1 MIVAIALQAAAIF
14 PLLAQLRRRPR
25 ADGREQR
32 VAVDALPENLAVWR
46 WSAVSNEIRA
56 TEQFRQIVGLA
67 SGVTLTAD
75 AVLARIH
82 PDDRASF
89 EALFADRNGG
99 ELPEFS
105 FRVLMADDE
114 PRWIVGRVRV
124 WRDANGR
131 PVRANGVIVDATE
144 RKRSEREIE
153 HHRQQLAH
161 LERVAILGELSNALA
176 HELNQPLSSILS
188 NAQAAQN
195 FLAQDP
201 VDLDEVRAIVADIAN
216 VDRRAAEV
224 IRRLRDMLRRG
235 NAQMQELDL
244 AQVTHDVVA
253 LAHSDLVGKHVKVN
267 LHFERALPLVYG
279 DRVQI
284 QQVLLNLLLNAAD
297 AMSETPEI
305 VRMIDLEAANE
316 ADLVH
321 LKVIDRGRGIPV
333 EQLDDVFEPFYTT
346 KSHGL
351 GLGLAISRSIIT
363 AHGGRLWATNNDGV
377 GACFHL
383 ALHTSRPDRYRVR
396 L

>member
-1 MIVAIALQAAAIF
+1 MRHEDAGD
-14 PLLAQLRRRPR
+14 
-25 ADGREQR
+25 DGEQR

-46 WSAVSNEIRA
+46 WDAASKEISA
-56 TEQFRQIVGLA
+56 TEQFRQILGL
-67 SGVTLTAD
+67 SPNIPLTAG
-75 AVLARIH
+75 AILQRIH
-82 PDDRASF
+82 PDDRAGF
-89 EALFADRNGG
+89 ETLFADRTGG
-99 ELPEFS
+99 DVPQFS
-105 FRVLMADDE
+105 FRVSMSGDDL
-114 PRWIVGRVRV
+114 RWIVGRAHV
-124 WRDANGR
+124 WREADGT
-131 PVRANGVIVDATE
+131 PMRASGVIVDATE
-144 RKRSEREIE
+144 RKRSELEIE
-153 HHRQQLAH
+153 RHRQQLVH

-244 AQVTHDVVA
+244 AQITRDVVS
-253 LAHSDLVGKHVKVN
+253 LAHSDLVGKHVKVSF
-267 LHFERALPLVYG
+267 HFEHALSPVYG

-305 VRMIDLEAANE
+305 VRMIDLAAANE

-321 LKVIDRGRGIPV
+321 LRVSDRGRGIPA
-333 EQLDDVFEPFYTT
+333 EQLDCVFEPFYTT

-351 GLGLAISRSIIT
+351 GLGLAISRSIIV
-363 AHGGRLWATNNDGV
+363 AHGGRLWATNNEGI

-383 ALHTSRPDRYRVR
+383 ALRASMPGR
-396 L
+396 LVQRL